1 MTSHPIDNGGASN
14 QLILRAEL
22 FYKGRHIVG
31 HTMEVTPVSALVRTD
46 EPLSTGDRLLARLSF
61 PGLLEPFDVEG
72 HVASTHLR
80 SAGGPAGV
88 TLVLVFTSDREEALF
103 RQLVEHGSAPIETQA
118 ERVVYRVLLVEDNPT
133 VRDLL
138 LFEARRHFRGP
149 RQIVLDLAADG
160 EDAWLMLENSRY
172 HLAIV
177 DYFLPGMSG
186 AELVER
192 IRSTAPI
199 AGMPVVAMSVGG
211 AAVRSEL
218 LAAGA
223 DVFLD
228 KPVGA
233 RDLFTT
239 LDRLLA
245 RLGQTPRPRIL
256 LVDDSVVFLEMVGI
270 ALDEAGFHVMQAAS
284 MLDVD
289 RLISARP
296 DLVLMD
302 VRMPEAYGDELAAM
316 LRGMRGIHV
325 PIYLLS
331 SLKDDDLKRRAEE
344 AEVDG
349 FISKDR
355 GIPHLIERVRT
366 ILGDPGPSPAPAGE
380 PHQRMS

>member
-1 MTSHPIDNGGASN
+1 VTIQSMDDGGEAS

-22 FYKGRHIVG
+22 FHKGRHIVG
-31 HTMEVTPVSALVRTD
+31 HTMEVTAVSALVRTD

-80 SAGGPAGV
+80 SAAGPAGV

-103 RQLVEHGSAPIETQA
+103 RQLVEHGSAPIESQA

-138 LFEARRHFRGP
+138 LFEARRHFRGE

-160 EDAWLMLENSRY
+160 EEAWQMLESTRY

-177 DYFLPGMSG
+177 DYFLPGMNG

-192 IRSTAPI
+192 IRAEAPI

-211 AAVRSEL
+211 PAVRNEL
-218 LAAGA
+218 LSAGA

-245 RLGQTPRPRIL
+245 RLGQTPRQRIL
-256 LVDDSVVFLEMVGI
+256 LVDDSLMFLEMVGS
-270 ALDEAGFHVMQAAS
+270 ALDEAGFHVLQAAS

-316 LRGMRGIHV
+316 LRGMRGIQV

-331 SLKDDDLKRRAEE
+331 SLKDEELRRRAEE

-349 FISKDR
+349 YISKDR
-355 GIPHLIERVRT
+355 GIPHLVERVRS
-366 ILGDPGPSPAPAGE
+366 ILRGPAPAAAPAGAS
-380 PHQRMS
+380 HQRMS

>member
-1 MTSHPIDNGGASN
+1 MTIQPIDDGEGN

-22 FYKGRHIVG
+22 FHKGRHIVG

-80 SAGGPAGV
+80 SADGPAGV
-88 TLVLVFTSDREEALF
+88 TLVLIFTSDREEALF
-103 RQLVEHGSAPIETQA
+103 RQLVEHGSAPIESQA

-138 LFEARRHFRGP
+138 LFEARRHFRGE

-160 EDAWLMLENSRY
+160 EEAWQMLESSRY

-186 AELVER
+186 ADLVER
-192 IRSTAPI
+192 IRAEAPI

-211 AAVRSEL
+211 PAVRNEL
-218 LAAGA
+218 LTAGA

-233 RDLFTT
+233 RDLFVT

-245 RLGQTPRPRIL
+245 RLGQTPRQRIL
-256 LVDDSVVFLEMVGI
+256 LVDDSVMFLEMVGS
-270 ALDEAGFHVMQAAS
+270 ALDEAGFHVLQAAS

-331 SLKDDDLKRRAEE
+331 SLKDEELRRRAEE

-349 FISKDR
+349 YISKDR
-355 GIPHLIERVRT
+355 GIPHLVERVRT
-366 ILGDPGPSPAPAGE
+366 ILRGPAPAASPAGE
-380 PHQRMS
+380 SHQRMS